1 MCKTWTEESHPVFIP
16 PDLSL
21 AEKLLFQALKNSL
34 HGEIVLT
41 MTNARSKYWI
51 PKFRKLAKLIVWK
64 MSNTTVPEFI
74 KCLKQLIACKG
85 KPSAIYSDNVKSFQA
100 AAEWLNQIIKG
111 EQLHEHLKK
120 ETINWKFNLLKAP
133 WWWEHFERL
142 IGWSNK
148 HFTSHWEEQVY
159 ARTNYKKCC

>member
-1 MCKTWTEESHPVFIP
+1 
-16 PDLSL
+16 
-21 AEKLLFQALKNSL
+21 
-34 HGEIVLT
+34 
-41 MTNARSKYWI
+41 
-51 PKFRKLAKLIVWK
+51 
-64 MSNTTVPEFI
+64 MSNTTAPEFI

-133 WWWEHFERL
+133 WW
-142 IGWSNK
+142 
-148 HFTSHWEEQVY
+148 
-159 ARTNYKKCC
+159 